1 MRTTSFI
8 VIVVAIAAIC
18 LAVSF
23 RAEAFQSEP
32 LVEFLAKDVGRG
44 QSAAF
49 KSGCNGYLHKRITQ
63 HKSPDVCLSEGNSEC
78 ERWYSTDPV
87 KKAQCMQGCQY
98 LNSKE

>member
-1 MRTTSFI
+1 MRATSFI

-18 LAVSF
+18 LSVSF
-23 RAEAFQSEP
+23 RADAFQSEP
-32 LVEFLAKDVGRG
+32 LVLFLATDVGRG

-49 KSGCNGYLHKRITQ
+49 KSGCNAYLHKRITQ
-63 HKSPDVCLSEGNSEC
+63 HKSPDVCLSESKDLC
-78 ERWYSTDPV
+78 EYWYSTDPV